1 MANFCKC
8 GSIILKNKCTN
19 KNCDIKLEPS
29 QFEPVKNETNS
40 KKKSHSKNPSNPN
53 KTSAPSSKRKSS
65 KCVTYKLSD
74 FLEKQ
79 KEEEQ
84 K

>member
-8 GSIILKNKCTN
+8 GSIIINNKCSN
-19 KNCDIKLEPS
+19 KNCDIKPEPS
-29 QFEPVKNETNS
+29 QLEPVKKESNS
-40 KKKSHSKNPSNPN
+40 KKKAPSKSSSTPN
-53 KTSAPSSKRKSS
+53 KTAAPSSKRKSS

-79 KEEEQ
+79 KGEE
-84 K
+84 